1 MLTVQQPYILR
12 VIFRK
17 FKKSIRSDKEL
28 EIMKTDGTLSTL
40 HFDFEAHYDKLMD
53 KKSRNDQNSKTRDLY
68 DNLCDRTSKG
78 VIEEFFKDECC
89 RLMFLRY
96 WQ

>member
-1 MLTVQQPYILR
+1 M
-12 VIFRK
+12 
-17 FKKSIRSDKEL
+17 
-28 EIMKTDGTLSTL
+28 MKTDGTLSAL